1 MATHFSILA
10 WSIPWIEETCRL
22 QSEMYM
28 GLCVHV
34 QLLSHVQSF
43 ASPWTVAHWD
53 PLSMRIL
60 QTRILEWVAMPSSRN
75 LPDLGIE
82 PVSLVSPA
90 LEGRFLPLAPPGK
103 PKDKNTSLKL
113 KTILEKTINSI

>member
-1 MATHFSILA
+1 
-10 WSIPWIEETCRL
+10 
-22 QSEMYM
+22 
-28 GLCVHV
+28 
-34 QLLSHVQSF
+34 
-43 ASPWTVAHWD
+43 
-53 PLSMRIL
+53 
-60 QTRILEWVAMPSSRN
+60 MPSSRN

-90 LEGRFLPLAPPGK
+90 LEDRFLPLAPPGK